1 MNITIKDIEA
11 TGEVNYSDLAEELSY
26 EKLAE
31 SLDTNE
37 FAKRVASQFDASSFL
52 IDHDGDYGEDIERFY
67 KRLSETLDYKQLF
80 ELLKQDDRFIH
91 ILADT
96 VVNVLQRRAANFG
109 KASKQSS
116 EIAQELKGETI
127 HD

>member
-1 MNITIKDIEA
+1 MNIVIKDIEA

-31 SLDTNE
+31 SLDTDT
-37 FAKRVASQFDASSFL
+37 FAKRIASQFDASSFL
-52 IDHDGDYGEDIERFY
+52 IDHDEDYSENIRQFY

-96 VVNVLQRRAANFG
+96 VVNVLQRRAAKFAR
-109 KASKQSS
+109 ASKQSS
-116 EIAQELKGETI
+116 ETAQEIDPK
-127 HD
+127 